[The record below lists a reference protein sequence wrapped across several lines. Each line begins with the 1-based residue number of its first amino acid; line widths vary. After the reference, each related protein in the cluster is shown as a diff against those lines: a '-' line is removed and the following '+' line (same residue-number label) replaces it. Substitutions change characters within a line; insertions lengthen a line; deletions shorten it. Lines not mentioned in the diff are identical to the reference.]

1 MQVRRQVPTDMR
13 SVNKWIKA
21 RGLNLISEQSY
32 HSFIIP
38 GVAAG
43 QFLMVEG
50 KMMIFDGLITNP
62 HVSATTRNKA
72 LNSLVSYMLQFSKEQ
87 GVAVLAVSTDNST
100 ISRARAF
107 GFIEQ
112 PHVVLTYK
120 GHN

>member
-1 MQVRRQVPTDMR
+1 MVVRRQNIKDMQ
-13 SVNKWIKA
+13 SVQKWLKA
-21 RGLNLISEQSY
+21 RGMDVVSEQSY

-50 KMMIFDGLITNP
+50 KMFIFDALITNP
-62 HVSATTRNKA
+62 HVSGPTRNKA

-87 GVAVLAVSTDNST
+87 NVGILAISTDGST
-100 ISRARAF
+100 VSRAKSF
-107 GFIEQ
+107 GFIQQ

-120 GHN
+120 GNH

>member
-1 MQVRRQVPTDMR
+1 MQVRRQSPSDM
-13 SVNKWIKA
+13 SSINKWIKA

-62 HVSATTRNKA
+62 HVSAPTRNKA
-72 LNSLVSYMLQFSKEQ
+72 LNSLVSHMIQFSVEQ
-87 GVAVLAVSTDNST
+87 GVAILAVSTDTST
-100 ISRARAF
+100 VSRAKAF
-107 GFIEQ
+107 GFVQQ

-120 GHN
+120 GNN